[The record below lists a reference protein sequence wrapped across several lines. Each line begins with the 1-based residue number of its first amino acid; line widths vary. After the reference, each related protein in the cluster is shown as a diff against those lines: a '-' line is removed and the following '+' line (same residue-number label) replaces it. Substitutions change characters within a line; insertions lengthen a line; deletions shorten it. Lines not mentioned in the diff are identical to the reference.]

1 MKQKWNRVLVMLL
14 VLSLTV
20 FPVFAEGSG
29 TAAITPQGPAP
40 AGKTVKLTVSLAEMP
55 AYDDLG
61 IEFTYDDAKLTLEG
75 GQWLLDADQ
84 TALSDVDVESGLA
97 VWSGNRVEAVNG
109 DVFTAE
115 FRLNES
121 VTPETEITV
130 SCTVTARAK
139 GSLVAGLNASTPV
152 TVSTYIP
159 GDINGDGNVNN
170 RDAARLM
177 QHLAGWDVEYVA
189 AALDVNIDGIV
200 NNRDA
205 VRLMQYLAGWD
216 VEIH

>member
-1 MKQKWNRVLVMLL
+1 MKQKLNRVLAILL
-14 VLSLTV
+14 VLSLAV
-20 FPVFAEGSG
+20 FPVFAEGNG
-29 TAAITPQGPAP
+29 TAAITPQGRAM

-75 GQWLLDADQ
+75 GQWLPEGGLA
-84 TALSDVDVESGLA
+84 DVDTGSGLA
-97 VWSGNRVEAVNG
+97 VWTGNRVEAVNG

-139 GSLVAGLNASTPV
+139 GSLVASLNASTPV

-159 GDINGDGNVNN
+159 GDINNDRKVNN
-170 RDAARLM
+170 QDLTVLF
-177 QHLAGWDVEYVA
+177 QHLSGWDVPVNEN
-189 AALDVNIDGIV
+189 ALDVSGDGKV
-200 NNRDA
+200 NNQD
-205 VRLMQYLAGWD
+205 LTILFQYLSGWD
-216 VEIH
+216 VVIH

>member
-139 GSLVAGLNASTPV
+139 GSLVASLNASTPV

-159 GDINGDGNVNN
+159 GDINNDGVVNN
-170 RDAARLM
+170 KDLTRLF
-177 QHLAGWDVEYVA
+177 QYQSGWVVDVNEN
-189 AALDVNIDGIV
+189 ALDVNGDGSI
-200 NNRDA
+200 NNKDLT
-205 VRLMQYLAGWD
+205 RLFQYLSGWD
-216 VEIH
+216 VVIH